1 MHFAMQSAGWVEE
14 REASVKWNTNAM
26 WRVGK
31 TVRVVL
37 MCVVLAVGIGRE
49 CPGADDE
56 RVADETDR
64 FG

>member
-1 MHFAMQSAGWVEE
+1 MWDEDDKVRQN
-14 REASVKWNTNAM
+14 RNAK
-26 WRVGK
+26 GNGGFGCA
-31 TVRVVL
+31 L
-37 MCVVLAVGIGRE
+37 LAVGIGRE